1 MGRCGEKMGGS
12 GENMGG
18 GESQEPVLHYS
29 AELGGWDKAVGGGEV
44 GGGDVPFWPELGF
57 EPNGLCWFGV
67 NNKRWLYFNGK
78 DIGLCGEDIGGLA
91 KT

>member
-44 GGGDVPFWPELGF
+44 GGGTCRSGRSWDLSRTACV
-57 EPNGLCWFGV
+57 GL
-67 NNKRWLYFNGK
+67 
-78 DIGLCGEDIGGLA
+78 E
-91 KT
+91 

>member
-1 MGRCGEKMGGS
+1 
-12 GENMGG
+12 
-18 GESQEPVLHYS
+18 
-29 AELGGWDKAVGGGEV
+29 
-44 GGGDVPFWPELGF
+44 VPFWPELGF